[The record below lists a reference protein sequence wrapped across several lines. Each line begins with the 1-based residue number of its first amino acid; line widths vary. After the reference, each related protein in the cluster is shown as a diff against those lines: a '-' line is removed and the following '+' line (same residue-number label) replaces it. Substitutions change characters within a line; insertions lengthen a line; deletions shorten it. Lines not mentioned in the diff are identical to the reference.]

1 MDEIINMP
9 QAEEGDLVVKF
20 SKPFVF
26 ENKTYTEVDLRN
38 LENLNGEDL
47 CRADRAVRAQ
57 GNAAQMT
64 EMTPDIA
71 CFLGSVAAHL
81 PVEFFKTLPIREM
94 FKVRNAVSGFCSVG
108 TNNPTGNKKNVCL
121 SVCAAAHGR

>member
-81 PVEFFKTLPIREM
+81 PVEFFKALPIREM
-94 FKVRNAVSGFCSVG
+94 VKIRNAVLGFLLG
-108 TNNPTGNKKNVCL
+108 GDE
-121 SVCAAAHGR
+121 

>member
-9 QAEEGDLVVKF
+9 QVEEGDLVVKL

-26 ENKTYTEVDLRN
+26 ENKTYTEVDLRG
-38 LENLNGEDL
+38 LEDLNGEDL

-57 GNAAQMT
+57 GNTAPMT

-81 PVEFFKTLPIREM
+81 FWV
-94 FKVRNAVSGFCSVG
+94 FCSVG

-121 SVCAAAHGR
+121 SVGAAAHGR

>member
-9 QAEEGDLVVKF
+9 QVEEGDLIVKF

-26 ENKTYTEVDLRN
+26 ENKTYTEVDLSG
-38 LENLNGEDL
+38 LEDLNGEDL

-57 GNAAQMT
+57 GNAASMT

-81 PVEFFKTLPIREM
+81 PVEFFKALPIRDM
-94 FKVRNAVSGFCSVG
+94 VKVRNAVSGFLFG
-108 TNNPTGNKKNVCL
+108 GDE
-121 SVCAAAHGR
+121 